1 MVVYKTVRMRKIS
14 LVNMSFI
21 RVLFLLV
28 YGLNLAVNVSAGTNN
43 LNSIST
49 QESLRTRPRQARLA
63 LQELNLI
70 PGPNEEQRQNDK
82 FLKNLPKVI
91 LINLLLILY
100 DFL

>member
-1 MVVYKTVRMRKIS
+1 MVVYKTVQMRKTS

-28 YGLNLAVNVSAGTNN
+28 YGLNLVAYESVAANN
-43 LNSIST
+43 INSIST

-91 LINLLLILY
+91 NANLLFIL
-100 DFL
+100 

>member
-1 MVVYKTVRMRKIS
+1 MCKMVVYKTVQMRKTS

-28 YGLNLAVNVSAGTNN
+28 YGLNLVAYEGVTANN
-43 LNSIST
+43 INSIST

-91 LINLLLILY
+91 NANLIFIH
-100 DFL
+100 